1 MTKDQ
6 KDQKI
11 LEQWSPNQKWNWRTV
26 YYYKEDFYYHLEF
39 AYLNLAIKKDPSLE
53 TFISNL
59 KEKFDLLVKL
69 FEQVYQERDD
79 FEEQVRSLNFYK
91 MTLAIYKRNNIDE
104 ADGKYKYKWMYCI
117 DVYNDLLEY
126 LTETI

>member
-6 KDQKI
+6 
-11 LEQWSPNQKWNWRTV
+11 NWRTV

-39 AYLNLAIKKDPSLE
+39 AYLNLTIKKDPGLE

-91 MTLAIYKRNNIDE
+91 MSLAIYKRNNIDE
-104 ADGKYKYKWMYCI
+104 ADGKYKYKWMHCI

-126 LTETI
+126 LTETT

>member
-69 FEQVYQERDD
+69 FEQVYQERND

-91 MTLAIYKRNNIDE
+91 MSLAIYKRNNIDE
-104 ADGKYKYKWMYCI
+104 ADGKYKYKWMHCI